1 MKSFKK
7 NSLPFVTVIIPF
19 YNDLDRLRECLICV
33 FLQTYPHDCYEVIV
47 VDNGSDEDFSP
58 LQNKFHD
65 LELLYEYRPGSYAA
79 RNTGIRY
86 SKGEVLAFTDSDC
99 LPAHDWIEKGVIK
112 LASNNIGVLGGRV
125 NLFYKNESNPT
136 AIEIFDSLT
145 FFRQQFYIE
154 KFHFSVTANLFT
166 FRYIFEEV
174 GLFNSHLMSGGDF
187 EWCNRVYAS
196 GFFLDYAEDV
206 IVKHPALYS
215 FPQIVMK
222 VMRVTRGRFKIDFY
236 KFSLLKISIEIL
248 SNDFLPPVN
257 RIRKIWLCKHING
270 YSKKAKVIFIL
281 LIMKYISSIEKFSLL
296 VSAIFR

>member
-99 LPAHDWIEKGVIK
+99 
-112 LASNNIGVLGGRV
+112 
-125 NLFYKNESNPT
+125 PT
-136 AIEIFDSLT
+136 SC
-145 FFRQQFYIE
+145 
-154 KFHFSVTANLFT
+154 
-166 FRYIFEEV
+166 
-174 GLFNSHLMSGGDF
+174 GLF
-187 EWCNRVYAS
+187 
-196 GFFLDYAEDV
+196 
-206 IVKHPALYS
+206 IVPISKPATAPA
-215 FPQIVMK
+215 FTEMV
-222 VMRVTRGRFKIDFY
+222 
-236 KFSLLKISIEIL
+236 
-248 SNDFLPPVN
+248 PV
-257 RIRKIWLCKHING
+257 
-270 YSKKAKVIFIL
+270 
-281 LIMKYISSIEKFSLL
+281 
-296 VSAIFR
+296 